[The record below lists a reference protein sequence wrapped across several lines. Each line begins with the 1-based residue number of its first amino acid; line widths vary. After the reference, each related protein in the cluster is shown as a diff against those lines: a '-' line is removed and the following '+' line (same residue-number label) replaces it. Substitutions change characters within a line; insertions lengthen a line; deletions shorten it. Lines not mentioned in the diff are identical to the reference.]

1 MDIPTEKKVI
11 TVKPSKK
18 KTNTDDKNAA
28 DVILFD
34 SGKNSRLHQFIRL
47 FFMNKSDQ
55 TVEINRIRRADRR
68 LMDEQATAACVV
80 TDFSVYSTAVLWLLI
95 CLLVIAA
102 AVYCGVR
109 TISSEEEST
118 ITVMILPVLILL
130 SVSYLWRAYA
140 SIKRSLYRIRYH
152 DRGFTVLYGSIV
164 WREYA
169 WEALRGQSLPFKYAG
184 ERIYF
189 ETDRGRVY
197 VYLDQFG
204 AKAFVK
210 KVQNEYRSLH
220 GKNIPLLK
228 LKK

>member
-28 DVILFD
+28 DVVLFD

-80 TDFSVYSTAVLWLLI
+80 TDFSIYSTAVLWLLI

-130 SVSYLWRAYA
+130 SVPICGAPMLRSNARCTESATMTVASRFCTEASYGENTPGKPFAVNPCPSSMPENASTLRQTEAAYTSTSINSGRRPSSRGCRMSTEA
-140 SIKRSLYRIRYH
+140 ST
-152 DRGFTVLYGSIV
+152 G
-164 WREYA
+164 
-169 WEALRGQSLPFKYAG
+169 
-184 ERIYF
+184 
-189 ETDRGRVY
+189 
-197 VYLDQFG
+197 
-204 AKAFVK
+204 KAFLC
-210 KVQNEYRSLH
+210 SS
-220 GKNIPLLK
+220 
-228 LKK
+228 